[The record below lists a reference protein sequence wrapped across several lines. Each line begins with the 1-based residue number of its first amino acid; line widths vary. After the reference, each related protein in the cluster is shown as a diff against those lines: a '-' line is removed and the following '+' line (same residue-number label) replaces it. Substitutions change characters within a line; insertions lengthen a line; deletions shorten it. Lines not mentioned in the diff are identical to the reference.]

1 MTRFSIVV
9 VLVVV
14 ASLATAPG
22 GLAQG
27 GGGNGNNNKK
37 PTACFT
43 QSPPAPKT
51 LETVTFSSTCSTDS
65 DGTIAGRAWDLDNDG
80 SFDDG
85 TGVTATRS
93 WSTPGS
99 YTVRLGVV
107 DNNGATAIATKT
119 VTIANRG
126 PVAGFSFTPA
136 DPVTGQT
143 VKLTSTSADPDGT
156 VASQTWDLDNDG
168 QFDDATG
175 STASFT
181 PTQARSYPVAIRV
194 VDNSGAAATASK
206 TFVVTQAPANSPP
219 PGSPP
224 PQTTPAQP
232 FDDSLPTSPE
242 PPVTASPS
250 TQLRWLDPFP
260 VVRIRGRT
268 TSSGVFLDMFTVR
281 APAGARIELRCA
293 GRGCPTRRVRKLVK
307 SKSGKP
313 LTTRFKALEGAL
325 PAGIR
330 ISVLVTRNGVV
341 GKYTRFTIRRIKL
354 PVRTD
359 RCLMP
364 GSGRPVACPPVPTG

>member
-1 MTRFSIVV
+1 MRRFSIVV
-9 VLVVV
+9 VLAVV
-14 ASLATAPG
+14 ASMAAAPA
-22 GLAQG
+22 GLAG
-27 GGGNGNNNKK
+27 GSGGNGNNNKK
-37 PTACFT
+37 PIACFT
-43 QSPPAPKT
+43 QSNSTPMTA
-51 LETVTFSSTCSTDS
+51 ETVTFSSACSSDP

-93 WSTPGS
+93 WPTPGT
-99 YTVRLGVV
+99 YNVRLAVM
-107 DNNGATAIATKT
+107 DNNGAIAVLTKGLT
-119 VTIANRG
+119 VLNRG

-136 DPVTGQT
+136 DPYTGQT
-143 VKLTSTSADPDGT
+143 VQLTSTSADPDGT
-156 VASQTWDLDNDG
+156 VASQAWDLDNDG

-175 STASFT
+175 PSASFT
-181 PTQARSYPVAIRV
+181 PTSARSYPVSIRV

-206 TFVVTQAPANSPP
+206 TFVVTDRPSS
-219 PGSPP
+219 GSQ
-224 PQTTPAQP
+224 PQPQPTTPAQP
-232 FDDSLPTSPE
+232 FDDSLATSPE

>member
-1 MTRFSIVV
+1 MTRFSIVF
-9 VLVVV
+9 VLFVV
-14 ASLATAPG
+14 ASLAAAPA
-22 GLAQG
+22 GLAG
-27 GGGNGNNNKK
+27 GSDDNNKP

-43 QSPPAPKT
+43 WTPTAPKSA
-51 LETVTFSSTCSTDS
+51 ETVTFSSACSSDP

-93 WSTPGS
+93 WATPGN
-99 YTVRLGVV
+99 YTVRLIVV
-107 DNNGATAIATKT
+107 DNSGATDIATKT

-136 DPVTGQT
+136 EPVTGQT
-143 VKLTSTSADPDGT
+143 VNLTSTSSDPDGT
-156 VASQTWDLDNDG
+156 LKSQTWDLNNDG
-168 QFDDATG
+168 KFDDASG
-175 STASFT
+175 PTASFT
-181 PTQARSYPVAIRV
+181 PTAARSYPISIRV

-206 TFVVTQAPANSPP
+206 TFVVTQRPAPSPP
-219 PGSPP
+219 PGSQ
-224 PQTTPAQP
+224 PQPQPTTPAQP

-250 TQLRWLDPFP
+250 TLRWLDPFP

-268 TSSGVFLDMFTVR
+268 TRSGVFLDMFTVR
-281 APAGARIELRCA
+281 APAGALIELRCA
-293 GRGCPTRRVRKLVK
+293 GHGCPTRRVRKLVK
-307 SKSGKP
+307 SKSAKP
-313 LTTRFKALEGAL
+313 STIRLKALEGAL

-330 ISVLVTRNGVV
+330 IQVLVTQKDVV
-341 GKYTRFTIRRIKL
+341 GKYTSFTIRRIKL

-364 GSGRPVACPPVPTG
+364 GSGRPVACPPVPAG